1 MPMLLIQF
9 FFLEEKL
16 LLLRIVKKTN
26 NFENPRFH
34 GSFSMIQTPKNWV
47 NKSRGLLKK
56 RSYFHY
62 SLIIHKLLGGCW
74 AVGCEKDFEVRK

>member
-26 NFENPRFH
+26 NFKKPRFH
-34 GSFSMIQTPKNWV
+34 GPFLMILTPKNCV
-47 NKSRGLLKK
+47 NKDRDLLKNPT
-56 RSYFHY
+56 YFQY

-74 AVGCEKDFEVRK
+74 AVGCEKDFMVRK